1 VEWESVLM
9 KVNLMSKLWK
19 QKVQLPVLLTSRQ
32 NTEMLNAFNN
42 NRRSKKDMNE
52 IKDLVDTVLKNRSLT
67 VFLAIVVVALF
78 FGWIGG

>member
-1 VEWESVLM
+1 M

>member
-1 VEWESVLM
+1 M

-19 QKVQLPVLLTSRQ
+19 QRVQLPVLLTSRQ

-42 NRRSKKDMNE
+42 NKRSKKDMNE

-78 FGWIGG
+78 FGWVGG

>member
-1 VEWESVLM
+1 M

-19 QKVQLPVLLTSRQ
+19 QRVQLPVLLTSRQ

>member
-1 VEWESVLM
+1 M

-52 IKDLVDTVLKNRSLT
+52 IKDLVDTVLKNKSLT